1 MRSAHGQR
9 GGIVMRSALIFSS
22 MLLLSASAFAQEA
35 VHGGDPHAGR
45 QARRPM
51 SEERADAAIPAGSI
65 RVRVVDAAEQSVPN
79 AEVVIGI
86 MHPDGTREQKLGRT
100 GQDGTFTLAALQTG
114 DQRAYRVNVPF
125 DGAKY
130 SSSPFRLPADKGYD
144 VTVRRLPVT
153 TDERMVV
160 LYVGA
165 TSIELKDD
173 RIKVVQQSRLLN
185 LGEQTY
191 VFPKGGALVKLP
203 KGYLAVQTQESMGDQ
218 RVKDDKSEGVR
229 VEGSLPPGETTLLW
243 GFDLPIEGD
252 ATSFEIG
259 LPWVTFA
266 YRVIA
271 DAPEG
276 LALSVF
282 DMPEPFVQR
291 DGGRSFLIT
300 EMQRRV
306 GDAPFRAL
314 KVSLTGIPGPGIERW
329 LALCV
334 ALGIALGGGLIARR
348 KPAKLDAKQ
357 AAQQAKQSIAA
368 ASPELLARARAL
380 QAERDAGEIGP
391 EYHREQ
397 LNTLVDELAV
407 QLYERDA

>member
-1 MRSAHGQR
+1 MRW
-9 GGIVMRSALIFSS
+9 VLILSS
-22 MLLLSASAFAQEA
+22 VLLLSGTAVAQGA
-35 VHGGDPHAGR
+35 MHGADPHADR
-45 QARRPM
+45 KAARPM

-65 RVRVVDAAEQSVPN
+65 RVHVVDAAEQSVPD
-79 AEVVIGI
+79 AEVVIGV
-86 MHPDGTREQKLGRT
+86 MHPDGTREQKPGRT
-100 GQDGTFTLAALQTG
+100 GQDGTLTLSDLQTG
-114 DQRAYRVNVPF
+114 DQRAYRVNVPYS
-125 DGAKY
+125 GAKY

-165 TSIELKDD
+165 TSVELKDD
-173 RIKVVQQSRLLN
+173 RLKVVQQSRLLN

-191 VFPKGGALVKLP
+191 VFPKDGALVKLP

-243 GFDLPIEGD
+243 GFDLPITGD
-252 ATSFEIG
+252 AASFEIG

-276 LALSVF
+276 LTLSVD

-291 DGGRSFLIT
+291 DGGRNFLIT

-306 GDAPFRAL
+306 GDTPFRSL
-314 KVSLTGIPGPGIERW
+314 KVSLAGIPGPGVERW
-329 LALCV
+329 LALCA
-334 ALGIALGGGLIARR
+334 ALGIALGGGFVARR
-348 KPAKLDAKQ
+348 KPPKLEAKQ
-357 AAQQAKQSIAA
+357 AAAQKQPAAA
-368 ASPELLARARAL
+368 ASPELVARTRAL

-397 LNTLVDELAV
+397 LTTLVDELAT

>member
-1 MRSAHGQR
+1 MRS
-9 GGIVMRSALIFSS
+9 VLILSS
-22 MLLLSASAFAQEA
+22 LLLLSASAFAQGA
-35 VHGGDPHAGR
+35 MHGGADPHAGR
-45 QARRPM
+45 EARRPM
-51 SEERADAAIPAGSI
+51 SEERADAAVPAGSI

-79 AEVVIGI
+79 AEVVIGV
-86 MHPDGTREQKLGRT
+86 MHPDGTREQKPGRT
-100 GQDGTFTLAALQTG
+100 GQDGTFTLGALQTG

-125 DGAKY
+125 NGAKY

-144 VTVRRLPVT
+144 VIVRRLPVT

-165 TSIELKDD
+165 TSVELKDD

-243 GFDLPIEGD
+243 GFDIPIEGD
-252 ATSFEIG
+252 AAMFEIG

-276 LALSVF
+276 LTLSVH

-306 GDAPFRAL
+306 GDAPFRSL
-314 KVSLTGIPGPGIERW
+314 KVSITGIPGPGIERW

-334 ALGIALGGGLIARR
+334 ALGIALGGGLVARR

-357 AAQQAKQSIAA
+357 AAAQAKQSIAA
-368 ASPELLARARAL
+368 ASPELLARVRAL
-380 QAERDAGEIGP
+380 QVERDAGEIGP

-407 QLYERDA
+407 QLYERDAS